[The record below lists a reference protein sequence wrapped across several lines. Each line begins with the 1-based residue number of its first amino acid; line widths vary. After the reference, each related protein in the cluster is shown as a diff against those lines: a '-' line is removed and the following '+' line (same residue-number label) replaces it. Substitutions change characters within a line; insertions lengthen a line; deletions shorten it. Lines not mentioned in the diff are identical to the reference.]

1 MYLKRQHKKRKKK
14 ILDINRVRK
23 GGISSCIWFH
33 PILTSEARR
42 TELFHENSD
51 DATDM

>member
-1 MYLKRQHKKRKKK
+1 MVQALIKGMKK

-23 GGISSCIWFH
+23 GDISSCIWFH
-33 PILTSEARR
+33 PILDSDARIR
-42 TELFHENSD
+42 ELFHENSL